1 MPWPWGRNSEPRCA
15 ATRSCCSRRP
25 AASRSSACCATW
37 TERGA
42 ESDVLYHL
50 LAPFAKQHILF
61 NLFNYLTF
69 RAAGAVVTA
78 LLLAFLCGPAIIR
91 RLRERNVGQ
100 VIRAEGPASHQ
111 AKRGTPTMGGLIIL
125 LGTVVPTLL
134 WARLDSRYVVIAVL
148 AMLWAGAIGFIDD
161 YLKIVRGKSQ
171 GLVAR
176 WKLIGQITFGVALGV
191 TLLYRPLATDLPPA
205 STQLPLF
212 KYTLLV
218 LPPILYVGFVTLVV
232 TGSSNAVNLT
242 DGLDGLAAGL
252 TAILAGAF
260 AAFAYVFGR
269 SDWTRYLLVYF
280 LPGSQELTIFC
291 GALAGAALGF
301 LWFNAHPAQVF
312 MGDTGA
318 LAIGGALAAV
328 AIMLKAEFLLLIA
341 GGVFAAEAV
350 SVLVQTGWYRWNKRQ
365 RGKEYADAHR
375 VFRMAPLHHHF
386 EKLGWAEPLVVMRF
400 YILGVLCAAIALATL
415 KVR

>member
-1 MPWPWGRNSEPRCA
+1 M
-15 ATRSCCSRRP
+15 
-25 AASRSSACCATW
+25 
-37 TERGA
+37 
-42 ESDVLYHL
+42 LYHL
-50 LAPFAKQHILF
+50 LAPLAKQHILF

-78 LLLAFLCGPAIIR
+78 LLLAFLAGPAIIR

-100 VIRAEGPASHQ
+100 VIRAEGPASHHG
-111 AKRGTPTMGGLIIL
+111 KRGTPTMGGLIIIL
-125 LGTVVPTLL
+125 ATVVPTLL
-134 WARLDSRYVVIAVL
+134 WARLDSRYVVVAVV
-148 AMLWAGAIGFIDD
+148 AMLWAGAIGFLDD

-176 WKLIGQITFGVALGV
+176 WKLVGQVTFGVALGIV
-191 TLLYRPLATDLPPA
+191 LIRWPIAPDLPAA
-205 STQLPLF
+205 STQLPVF
-212 KYTLLV
+212 KYILLV
-218 LPPILYVGFVTLVV
+218 LPPPLYVLFVTFVV
-232 TGSSNAVNLT
+232 TGTSNAVNLS
-242 DGLDGLAAGL
+242 DGLDGLATGL
-252 TAILAGAF
+252 TAILAGTF
-260 AAFAYVFGR
+260 AVFAYVFGR
-269 SDWTRYLLVYF
+269 IDWARYLLVYY
-280 LPGSQELTIFC
+280 LPGAQELTIFC

-318 LAIGGALAAV
+318 LGTV

-341 GGVFAAEAV
+341 GAVFVAEAV
-350 SVLVQTGWYRWNKRQ
+350 SVLLQTGVYRWNKRR

-386 EKLGWAEPLVVMRF
+386 EKLGWAEPQVVMRF
-400 YILGVLCAAIALATL
+400 YILGVMCAAIALATL